1 MGDEVCAVCSRFGL
15 SCDEVEA
22 LLTKLSKQRLQLQ
35 GEMTKIREKADKKE
49 TELSGL
55 AADLRQRLG
64 EANAKLLASEKA
76 LVAARALRSA
86 VGDSPAPLAPPPTL
100 PSRKRRPS
108 LSPSHI
114 EAAKKVAPP
123 VPKLEYTVFKH
134 SQRWGARLPN
144 LHKAVHNNNL
154 SDLNAALLAA
164 PSEIN
169 RAISLAVDEDFEF
182 RGVTP
187 LHLAVDSCNEGAVR
201 YLLGQG
207 ARTDLRFT
215 EYDRAFGFSGDD
227 ELSFGAP
234 VGSEGESEAEFL
246 EHQKGKTAVDLARG
260 NKMMRAIFEQVV
272 GTATPAKKKASASAA
287 AAAAPAAAPASA
299 SSKVAPTKGE
309 IKATRSILK
318 GYRNALTNPIELRTP
333 GGDTLNVL
341 VEHEFL
347 HVHDETRL
355 EWNATFHGD
364 NRTTNI
370 ASLHHTLVKLG
381 VRPQATSGSPNL
393 GTKEIKKGIVVASM
407 GTSST
412 QVYSSA
418 GVIGAF
424 YLGTG
429 AFTTYS
435 ATKAQLTNLTG
446 NILQRLEDQQGEGIL
461 PVRTAVVF
469 ISAIGYFVAQ
479 DLRLDGASQSILFDR
494 KGESVAAAADP
505 ANDVRWQAGVSCDDT
520 MKRRLTQAIST
531 VDLSASKAALDDWM
545 VRHGGTIDGMAKRSD
560 ARGRVFHRQL
570 LHQRAKLQAQVR
582 KDQANIEGAAGALMG
597 MLEAAASVNP
607 PFQIVVK
614 KRGNIRIQNS
624 WGIEDH
630 GGDSGNGAAAAD
642 DDGALRGRFMVDLGG
657 GGPCLTFAG
666 SMTRGVQDIGK
677 SRMLRGRQAVFVEE
691 VLNAGKALTSAQ
703 KGDSQVAGYLFTRAS
718 CIPPAPSAARAATR
732 TVCTIAPAHA
742 LCLHASCIHRRCVA
756 CNRHGTAVRPNA
768 PLR

>member
-1 MGDEVCAVCSRFGL
+1 
-15 SCDEVEA
+15 
-22 LLTKLSKQRLQLQ
+22 
-35 GEMTKIREKADKKE
+35 
-49 TELSGL
+49 
-55 AADLRQRLG
+55 
-64 EANAKLLASEKA
+64 
-76 LVAARALRSA
+76 
-86 VGDSPAPLAPPPTL
+86 
-100 PSRKRRPS
+100 
-108 LSPSHI
+108 
-114 EAAKKVAPP
+114 
-123 VPKLEYTVFKH
+123 
-134 SQRWGARLPN
+134 
-144 LHKAVHNNNL
+144 
-154 SDLNAALLAA
+154 
-164 PSEIN
+164 
-169 RAISLAVDEDFEF
+169 
-182 RGVTP
+182 
-187 LHLAVDSCNEGAVR
+187 
-201 YLLGQG
+201 
-207 ARTDLRFT
+207 
-215 EYDRAFGFSGDD
+215 
-227 ELSFGAP
+227 
-234 VGSEGESEAEFL
+234 
-246 EHQKGKTAVDLARG
+246 
-260 NKMMRAIFEQVV
+260 
-272 GTATPAKKKASASAA
+272 
-287 AAAAPAAAPASA
+287 
-299 SSKVAPTKGE
+299 
-309 IKATRSILK
+309 
-318 GYRNALTNPIELRTP
+318 
-333 GGDTLNVL
+333 
-341 VEHEFL
+341 
-347 HVHDETRL
+347 
-355 EWNATFHGD
+355 
-364 NRTTNI
+364 
-370 ASLHHTLVKLG
+370 
-381 VRPQATSGSPNL
+381 
-393 GTKEIKKGIVVASM
+393 M

-446 NILQRLEDQQGEGIL
+446 NILQRLEQQQGEGIL
-461 PVRTAVVF
+461 PVKTAVVF
-469 ISAIGYFVAQ
+469 ISAMGYFVAQ

-597 MLEAAASVNP
+597 MLEAASSANP

-630 GGDSGNGAAAAD
+630 GGDSGSGAAASD
-642 DDGALRGRFMVDLGG
+642 GDGALRGRFMVDLGG

-718 CIPPAPSAARAATR
+718 CIPARAIGRPRRRLHYFSPAHPP
-732 TVCTIAPAHA
+732 IAPPYFPRT
-742 LCLHASCIHRRCVA
+742 RRCFVMHNA
-756 CNRHGTAVRPNA
+756 GTA
-768 PLR
+768 PLYAQMRHYVEMSVQRHFNRIYEARERELKKAGSSKQPQADPERFVVTILQTGDIRQLYWEGHIAEGGSTVLLGDKE